1 VPLVVVL
8 DHTVRYM
15 EIVVAVV
22 MVEQEEVIPVVM
34 GVQTVEEMEEEEEM
48 AAGVGVVI
56 NERSSTVPAC
66 TKGVDWGR
74 EGEKGQFERWWY
86 RRKREK

>member
-1 VPLVVVL
+1 
-8 DHTVRYM
+8 M
-15 EIVVAVV
+15 EIMVAVV

-86 RRKREK
+86 RRKREKS